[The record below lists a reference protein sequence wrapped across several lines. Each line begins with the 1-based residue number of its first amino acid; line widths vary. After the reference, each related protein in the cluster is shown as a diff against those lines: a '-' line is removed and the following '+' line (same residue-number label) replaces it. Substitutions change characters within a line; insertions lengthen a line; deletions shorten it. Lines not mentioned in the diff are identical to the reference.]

1 MEREGMVRGKVC
13 ITTGNPS
20 TGREGGREG
29 EREGEE
35 RGRCVGNPFAP
46 LLQIYFSLCSV

>member
-13 ITTGNPS
+13 ITTGNSS

-29 EREGEE
+29 GGEGGREG
-35 RGRCVGNPFAP
+35 GREGGKVR
-46 LLQIYFSLCSV
+46 Q